1 MKTRKIFKI
10 DYSPGTDVLSLS
22 WFFLKNGFDMVSQCF
37 VLSVT
42 KKVISY
48 SLVLGQQQP
57 IALQIQNFH

>member
-1 MKTRKIFKI
+1 
-10 DYSPGTDVLSLS
+10 
-22 WFFLKNGFDMVSQCF
+22 MVSQCF

-57 IALQIQNFH
+57 IALQIQIFIKVFQYIVKSIETSLIQKYFYSNAKKYK